1 MADFRQREADLE
13 FRRGLEELVR
23 GHLDGCMGAALSS
36 SSSSPSCVAFAGEDD
51 EEGNAARRRRR
62 SDLEGD
68 DLAESSA
75 AARRQSRVFSRWV
88 ARQAEEMIT
97 TMERRNRESELMAL
111 AGLHT
116 VSMLDPSFLRESR
129 RSPPADAVVERPV
142 AARASSVLQM
152 WRELEDMTSS
162 ARTERRGTVTASA
175 LGGQIRS
182 QERDELG
189 GESVNAR
196 ETEYNSYAQWIRG
209 NIDSSPMRNAADE
222 DHRESNQ
229 EQFRDHGD
237 DAREGVRQI
246 VRGWMTESEI
256 PESES
261 RISPSNETQRA
272 QWLGE
277 IERERVRLVREWVQ
291 MTSQQQRD
299 ARASRRE
306 DRQRERNGSADVQS
320 DRFRRESLRLRG
332 RQARLELITRMAS
345 ERQREL
351 LALSEHRAVS
361 QFEHRHRIQKLK
373 ALDVLLMK
381 KSMLRGRFLRNGV
394 VAQDDQARPPSI
406 AESELGQL
414 REHQQVSGLSNDG
427 HDWLNEALP
436 LLESVA
442 SLIFKYIA
450 TNLKSWNLA
459 ILVILHT
466 LSCHQIFLKIFSH
479 LNRVGFHFQSENIVH
494 DEASNQ
500 PDPSANQIVSVTDE
514 FQDSNVTDLPNVHLE
529 EAQPRSEAN
538 SIQQIAE
545 REGML
550 DLESVDHYST
560 HNMQESPT
568 DVAELEEEDAARDR
582 VDWEPNIDFG
592 IVGLPEETREPM
604 EEINSNWQENMD
616 QDWPQ
621 ETTSYDVGEDTHLL
635 EVHGEWHEDEPP
647 DTVEVWQGEQEDP
660 ATDRGPNT
668 IRRVDRFIPPDDEN
682 IYSMEL
688 RELLGRRSVSNLLRS
703 GFRESLDR
711 LVQSYVQRQGTT
723 EFDWDLGR
731 PLPTPA
737 PEEDEDQTR
746 DDQNQATR
754 RSNVFPA
761 PPLPLRPPLWNSGLH
776 HNNWTRQNM
785 HRSEIVRHLPA
796 IEWDAINDLKAD
808 MARLQQGMSNMQ
820 KMLEACIDMQVELQR
835 AVRQEVSAA
844 LNQSPGGDNLETP
857 VLKYL
862 HIQLPLYDPLFLQWI
877 DNLSVPKVSV
887 PLPRLVCGE
896 EPSVD
901 GFKWNQVRKGICCV
915 CCHNHIDSLLYRC
928 GHMCTCSMC
937 AHELERSGGKCPL
950 CRAPIVE
957 VVRAY
962 SIV

>member
-1 MADFRQREADLE
+1 MADFRQREVDLE

-23 GHLDGCMGAALSS
+23 GHLDGCMSAALSS
-36 SSSSPSCVAFAGEDD
+36 SSSSSSCVAFAGEDD

-129 RSPPADAVVERPV
+129 RSPPADVVVERPV

-162 ARTERRGTVTASA
+162 ARTERRGTVTASV

-182 QERDELG
+182 QERDDLG

-196 ETEYNSYAQWIRG
+196 ESEYNSYAQWIRG

-229 EQFRDHGD
+229 EQFRDLGD

-261 RISPSNETQRA
+261 RISPSNETHRA

-306 DRQRERNGSADVQS
+306 ERQRERNGSADVQS
-320 DRFRRESLRLRG
+320 DRFRRESLGLRG

-351 LALSEHRAVS
+351 LALSEHRSVS
-361 QFEHRHRIQKLK
+361 QFEHRHRIQ
-373 ALDVLLMK
+373 
-381 KSMLRGRFLRNGV
+381 SMLRGRFLRNGV

-414 REHQQVSGLSNDG
+414 REHQQVSGL
-427 HDWLNEALP
+427 
-436 LLESVA
+436 
-442 SLIFKYIA
+442 
-450 TNLKSWNLA
+450 
-459 ILVILHT
+459 
-466 LSCHQIFLKIFSH
+466 
-479 LNRVGFHFQSENIVH
+479 RVGFHFQSENIVH
-494 DEASNQ
+494 NEASNQ
-500 PDPSANQIVSVTDE
+500 PDSSANQSISVTDG
-514 FQDSNVTDLPNVHLE
+514 FQDTTVTDLPNIHPE

-538 SIQQIAE
+538 NIQQIAE
-545 REGML
+545 REETL

-568 DVAELEEEDAARDR
+568 DVAEQEEEDAGRDR
-582 VDWEPNIDFG
+582 IDWEPNTDFG
-592 IVGLPEETREPM
+592 IVGLPEETREPI
-604 EEINSNWQENMD
+604 EEFNSNWQENMD

-621 ETTSYDVGEDTHLL
+621 ETTSYDVGGDSHLL

-647 DTVEVWQGEQEDP
+647 DTAEAWQGEQEDP
-660 ATDRGPNT
+660 AVDRGPNT

-688 RELLGRRSVSNLLRS
+688 RELLSRRSVSNLLRS

-723 EFDWDLGR
+723 QFDWDLDR

-737 PEEDEDQTR
+737 PEEDEDQSR

-785 HRSEIVRHLPA
+785 HRSEI
-796 IEWDAINDLKAD
+796 EWDAINDLKAE

-820 KMLEACIDMQVELQR
+820 KMLEACMDMQVELQR

-844 LNQSPGGDNLETP
+844 LNQSPGEACGD
-857 VLKYL
+857 
-862 HIQLPLYDPLFLQWI
+862 
-877 DNLSVPKVSV
+877 
-887 PLPRLVCGE
+887 

-901 GFKWNQVRKGICCV
+901 GFKWNQVRKGTCCV
-915 CCHNHIDSLLYRC
+915 CCDNHIDSLLYRC

-937 AHELERSGGKCPL
+937 AHELVRSGGKCPL

-962 SIV
+962 SIA

>member
-162 ARTERRGTVTASA
+162 ARTEHRGTVTASA
-175 LGGQIRS
+175 LSGQIRS

-222 DHRESNQ
+222 DHRESNH

-373 ALDVLLMK
+373 ALDV
-381 KSMLRGRFLRNGV
+381 SMLRGRFLRNGV
-394 VAQDDQARPPSI
+394 VALDDQVRPPSI

-414 REHQQVSGLSNDG
+414 REHQQVSGL
-427 HDWLNEALP
+427 
-436 LLESVA
+436 
-442 SLIFKYIA
+442 
-450 TNLKSWNLA
+450 
-459 ILVILHT
+459 
-466 LSCHQIFLKIFSH
+466 
-479 LNRVGFHFQSENIVH
+479 RVGFHFQSENIVH

-500 PDPSANQIVSVTDE
+500 PDPSANQIISVTDE
-514 FQDSNVTDLPNVHLE
+514 FQDSTVTDLPNVHLE

-538 SIQQIAE
+538 NIQQIAE
-545 REGML
+545 REETL

-568 DVAELEEEDAARDR
+568 DVAELEEEDAGRDR

-621 ETTSYDVGEDTHLL
+621 ETTSYDVGEDSHLL

-647 DTVEVWQGEQEDP
+647 DTAEAWQGEQEDP

-668 IRRVDRFIPPDDEN
+668 IRIVDRFIPPDDEN

-723 EFDWDLGR
+723 QFDWDLGR

-737 PEEDEDQTR
+737 PEEDEDQSR

-796 IEWDAINDLKAD
+796 ILKAIVLLQEWDAINDLKAD

-844 LNQSPGGDNLETP
+844 LNQSPGEACFDTPVVEYLHSHFPLYDFLSLQWIDNLETPLLEYLHIHFPLYDPLFLQWIDNLETP

-862 HIQLPLYDPLFLQWI
+862 HIHLPLYDPLFLQWI
-877 DNLSVPKVSV
+877 DNLSVPEVSV
-887 PLPRLVCGE
+887 PLPRLICGE

>member
-162 ARTERRGTVTASA
+162 ARTEHRGTVTASA
-175 LGGQIRS
+175 LSGQIRS

-222 DHRESNQ
+222 DHRESNH

-361 QFEHRHRIQKLK
+361 QFEHRHRIQ
-373 ALDVLLMK
+373 
-381 KSMLRGRFLRNGV
+381 SMLRGRFLRNGV
-394 VAQDDQARPPSI
+394 VALDDQVRPPSI

-414 REHQQVSGLSNDG
+414 REHQQVSGL
-427 HDWLNEALP
+427 
-436 LLESVA
+436 
-442 SLIFKYIA
+442 
-450 TNLKSWNLA
+450 
-459 ILVILHT
+459 
-466 LSCHQIFLKIFSH
+466 
-479 LNRVGFHFQSENIVH
+479 RVGFHFQSENIVH

-500 PDPSANQIVSVTDE
+500 PDPSANQIISVTDE
-514 FQDSNVTDLPNVHLE
+514 FQDSTVTDLPNVHLE

-538 SIQQIAE
+538 NIQQIAE
-545 REGML
+545 REETL

-568 DVAELEEEDAARDR
+568 DVAELEEEDAGRDR

-621 ETTSYDVGEDTHLL
+621 ETTSYDVGEDSHLL

-647 DTVEVWQGEQEDP
+647 DTAEAWQGEQEDP

-668 IRRVDRFIPPDDEN
+668 IRIVDRFIPPDDEN

-723 EFDWDLGR
+723 QFDWDLGR

-737 PEEDEDQTR
+737 PEEDEDQSR

-785 HRSEIVRHLPA
+785 HRSE

-844 LNQSPGGDNLETP
+844 LNQSPGE
-857 VLKYL
+857 
-862 HIQLPLYDPLFLQWI
+862 
-877 DNLSVPKVSV
+877 
-887 PLPRLVCGE
+887 VCGE

>member
-361 QFEHRHRIQKLK
+361 QFEHRHRIQ
-373 ALDVLLMK
+373 
-381 KSMLRGRFLRNGV
+381 SMLRGRFLRNGV

-414 REHQQVSGLSNDG
+414 REHQQVSGL
-427 HDWLNEALP
+427 
-436 LLESVA
+436 
-442 SLIFKYIA
+442 
-450 TNLKSWNLA
+450 
-459 ILVILHT
+459 
-466 LSCHQIFLKIFSH
+466 
-479 LNRVGFHFQSENIVH
+479 RVGFHFQSENIVH

-785 HRSEIVRHLPA
+785 HRSEI
-796 IEWDAINDLKAD
+796 EWDAINDLKAD

-844 LNQSPGGDNLETP
+844 LNQSPGG
-857 VLKYL
+857 
-862 HIQLPLYDPLFLQWI
+862 
-877 DNLSVPKVSV
+877 
-887 PLPRLVCGE
+887 VCGE